1 MKRIETFFVS
11 KVGVSFFNVF
21 VLLLALFFLWGFA
34 LGLLDILNNHFQTII
49 QTDGSKY
56 AFVLLTYY
64 IGYLLMPIPTSI
76 FTERFGYRKGIIL
89 GLVLYALGSFMF
101 LPTSHYHSFPL
112 FLLSLFC
119 IALGMAALETV
130 VNPYATLVGKN
141 KYSTFRITLGHS
153 FTSLGWFFGPFVG
166 RSILL
171 DIHEQNTNEFSSI
184 AVPYVGVG
192 VLVLFLAILLS
203 ISISDLPKFSRE
215 RAGRFVSQ
223 SSRKNQ
229 RRSSIFKRRHF
240 TWGVVTMF
248 FYMVAQTAVFG
259 FYTRY
264 LFDLFKS
271 LESKTVFGHD
281 YLLKV
286 IQVLGGSDVVND
298 KLYHSVAALI
308 FTFAGFGLFTLG
320 RFFGSFLL
328 IKIRPNKLLIL
339 TSGFSLLFS
348 IIMGLNLGIIS
359 FFALCLITLSMSTMF
374 PIIFSLGIRKM
385 GNKTKRA
392 SAYIIMAIAG
402 GSTYPIITNAFPSVS
417 SVDIG
422 LVFLLMS
429 FIFTFTYGYRG
440 YKIDDETRANLVVN
454 N

>member
-1 MKRIETFFVS
+1 MNKIESFFVT

-49 QTDGSKY
+49 QKDGSKY

-64 IGYLLMPIPTSI
+64 AGYLLMPIPASI
-76 FTERFGYRKGIIL
+76 FTERYGYRKGIIL
-89 GLVLYALGSFMF
+89 GLLLYAFGSFMF
-101 LPTSHYHSFPL
+101 LPTSHYHSFQL

-130 VNPYATLVGKN
+130 VNPYATMVGRN

-171 DIHEQNTNEFSSI
+171 DIHEQNAREFSSI

-215 RAGRFVSQ
+215 RSGRFVSQ
-223 SSRKNQ
+223 ASRRNQ
-229 RRSSIFKRRHF
+229 QNSSIFKRRHF
-240 TWGVVTMF
+240 TWAVVAMF
-248 FYMVAQTAVFG
+248 FYMIAQTAVFG

-281 YLLKV
+281 CLLR
-286 IQVLGGSDVVND
+286 IIHILGGNEVVND
-298 KLYHSVAALI
+298 KLYHSVAALV

-328 IKIRPNKLLIL
+328 IKIKPNKLLIV

-348 IIMGLNLGIIS
+348 IIMGLDLGIIS
-359 FFALCLITLSMSTMF
+359 FVALCLITLSMSTMF
-374 PIIFSLGIRKM
+374 PVIFSLGIRKM
-385 GNKTKRA
+385 GNKTKSA
-392 SAYIIMAIAG
+392 SAYIIMAIVG
-402 GSTYPIITNAFPSVS
+402 GSTYPILVNAIPSVS
-417 SVDIG
+417 SVSIG
-422 LVFLLMS
+422 LGSLFVSFVFVLL
-429 FIFTFTYGYRG
+429 YGYKG
-440 YKIDDETRANLVVN
+440 YKIDDETRANLVIN
-454 N
+454 